1 MVLRLTTCKNAF
13 DAEVVKGALADMGI
27 ESILQGENM
36 SQVYGGIGAMEVNV
50 LVDEKDYDKARAFID
65 SREAEEYKPEEEQT
79 PTKVDI
85 KDVVRQSLLTA
96 FLTTIVIG
104 IYDYFTGQFENDSVS
119 NNIISLLV
127 FFVTLAISM
136 GIVEYGIRKYRIK
149 KK

>member
-85 KDVVRQSLLTA
+85 KDVVRQSLFTA

-104 IYDYFTGQFENDSVS
+104 IYDYFTGHFENDSVS

>member
-85 KDVVRQSLLTA
+85 MDVVRQSLLTA

-104 IYDYFTGQFENDSVS
+104 IYDYFTGHFENDSVS

-127 FFVTLAISM
+127 FFITLAISM
-136 GIVEYGIRKYRIK
+136 GIVEYEIRKYRIK